1 MFLYSGNWYIPVNCR
16 IEITIRIRCLR
27 AIFKRPTREQARK
40 LCDMVKAGIKKH
52 WEVDILDNQGNFKL
66 FRIILLPNKFLESI
80 MTCEDSMG
88 MGSFEDS
95 MGSYTCA
102 LVPFGL

>member
-52 WEVDILDNQGNFKL
+52 WEVDILDNQGNFKNVSNHSAAEQV
-66 FRIILLPNKFLESI
+66 FRINHDL
-80 MTCEDSMG
+80 
-88 MGSFEDS
+88 
-95 MGSYTCA
+95 
-102 LVPFGL
+102 